1 MQNLIELIIRYG
13 AVITFIIFE
22 IICFYLVVNVSS
34 NVRHRGIFV
43 NSSNLISGQIYGQ
56 YDDLVKYWNLS
67 EIADSVSQV
76 NADLK
81 SQLRL
86 SQIERLA
93 VSDTIQVDSIT
104 QFLYTSAEVK
114 NNSINKRN
122 NTITIDKGSQ
132 AGIKPGMGVIDDKG
146 IVGIVTS
153 CTKNFS
159 VVMSLLNGNTQISAA
174 VKRNNYFGSI
184 RWKNFNAERINL
196 EDVPKHADLIEGDS
210 IITSGF
216 SSIFPKGIPIGIV
229 EKFNLVGGSNFYN
242 VSVKLHNDI
251 SNLRYVYVIK
261 NILKEEQLELEEA
274 NKDG

>member
-34 NVRHRGIFV
+34 NIRHRSIFV

-81 SQLRL
+81 SQLRR
-86 SQIERLA
+86 SQIQRLA
-93 VSDTIQVDSIT
+93 VSDTIQVDSVT
-104 QFLYTSAEVK
+104 QFIYTSAEVK

-122 NTITIDKGSQ
+122 NTITIDKGSL
-132 AGIKPGMGVIDDKG
+132 AGIMPGMGVVDDQG

-159 VVMSLLNGNTQISAA
+159 VVMSLLNGNAQISAA

-184 RWKNFNAERINL
+184 QWKNFNAEKINL
-196 EDVPKHADLIEGDS
+196 EDVPKHADLLVGDS

-216 SSIFPKGIPIGIV
+216 SSIFPKGIPIGVI

-261 NILKEEQLELEEA
+261 NVLKEEQLELEEA

>member
-34 NVRHRGIFV
+34 NIRHRSIFV

-81 SQLRL
+81 SQLRR
-86 SQIERLA
+86 SQIQRLA
-93 VSDTIQVDSIT
+93 VSDTIQVDSVT
-104 QFLYTSAEVK
+104 QFIYTSAEVK

-122 NTITIDKGSQ
+122 NTITIDKGSL
-132 AGIKPGMGVIDDKG
+132 AGIMPGMGVVDDKG

-159 VVMSLLNGNTQISAA
+159 VVMSLLNGNAQISAA

-184 RWKNFNAERINL
+184 QWKNFNAEKINL
-196 EDVPKHADLIEGDS
+196 EDVPKHADLLVGDS

-216 SSIFPKGIPIGIV
+216 SSIFPKGIPIGVI

-261 NILKEEQLELEEA
+261 NVLKEEQLELEEA